1 MKAPKSLKPA
11 IAITIA
17 MFCMNLCY
25 AQQLAFTSDQ
35 QPVNKINVQLK
46 IKPTYPDFRISLQSL
61 EEKEKVHLSICNAEE
76 RKLSIVLASEDQVLW
91 SMATREAYFSRILNL
106 SSLDDGTYYLKINNG
121 LTKIEKKL
129 VIQSKE
135 KIEKDIR
142 IQ

>member
-11 IAITIA
+11 IAIITA
-17 MFCMNLCY
+17 MFYMNLSY
-25 AQQLAFTSDQ
+25 GQELAFASDQ
-35 QPVNKINVQLK
+35 QPLNKISVQLK
-46 IKPTYPDFRISLQSL
+46 ITPKYPNFRVSLQSL
-61 EEKEKVHLSICNAEE
+61 EEKEKVHISVSNAEG
-76 RKLSIVLASEDQVLW
+76 RKLSIVLVSEDQVLW
-91 SMATREAYFSRILNL
+91 SIATREAFFSRILNL